1 MAVPSG
7 TRPLRRDASDQELNC
22 LMRTLLKSLIGT
34 TLVLSAAL
42 TARAEGVTGP
52 VRLVTLDPG
61 HFHAALVQKFMYQGV
76 DPLVHVYAPKGDD
89 VLEHMK
95 RIEAFNKRADQPT
108 SWRTEIYTGPDY
120 LQRMLQDRHGNVVVI
135 SGNNAH
141 KAQYILSSIDA
152 GLNVLADKP
161 MAITPPDYEKLEQAF
176 ALAEKKGTL
185 LYDIMTERFEI
196 TSILQRELSQQAEL
210 FGSLQKGSASDP
222 AIRKQSVHHFS
233 KVVAGS
239 PLKRPQWFFDVRQ
252 QGEGL
257 VDVTTH
263 LVDLVQW
270 QAFPE
275 QTLKPADAKVLNA
288 RHSRTPISLEQFR
301 KVTGA
306 TAFPDFLKPD
316 VQNGVLN
323 VYANGEFTYRLRD
336 VHALVSV
343 KWDFEA
349 PAGAGDTHFSVM
361 RGSKATLTIQQGA
374 AQQFKPVLYIE
385 RTKEASAAEHEAAV
399 KRAIESLQGKYP
411 GVGVR
416 RDGERWAVTVPDKY
430 NVGHEAHF
438 AQVTENFLKYLR
450 SGKLPAWEVPN
461 MLTKYATLMQAYQ
474 LSRTQ

>member
-1 MAVPSG
+1 MRPSSARKWLERVGCGLLLTGLAV
-7 TRPLRRDASDQELNC
+7 AS
-22 LMRTLLKSLIGT
+22 
-34 TLVLSAAL
+34 
-42 TARAEGVTGP
+42 RAEGVTGP
-52 VRLVTLDPG
+52 VRLLTLDPG
-61 HFHAALVQKFMYQGV
+61 HFHAALVQKFMYEGV
-76 DPLVHVYAPKGDD
+76 DPTVYVYAPKGDD

-95 RIEAFNKRADQPT
+95 RIDGFNRRKDQPT
-108 SWRTEIYTGPDY
+108 QWRTELYTGPDY
-120 LQRMLQDRHGNVVVI
+120 LARLLNDKRGNVVVI

-141 KAQYILSSIDA
+141 KTQYILSSIEA
-152 GLNVLADKP
+152 GMNVLADKP
-161 MAITPPDYEKLEQAF
+161 MVITPPDLKKLQQAF
-176 ALAEKKGTL
+176 AVAEQRGIL

-196 TSILQRELSQQAEL
+196 TSILQRELSRQPEL
-210 FGSLQKGSASDP
+210 FGTLLKGSESDP
-222 AIRKQSVHHFS
+222 AIRKESVHHYS
-233 KVVAGS
+233 KIVAGQ

-275 QTLKPADAKVLNA
+275 QTLKPEDAKVLRA
-288 RHSRTPISLEQFR
+288 RRTPTQLKLEQFR

-306 TAFPDFLKPD
+306 QAFPDFLQAD
-316 VQNGVLN
+316 VTNGVLN
-323 VYANGEFTYRLRD
+323 VYANGDFTYRLRD

-374 AQQFKPVLYIE
+374 AQQYKPVLYIE
-385 RTKEASAAEHEAAV
+385 RAGDVSAQAHETAVKNAIASLQREYPGIAV
-399 KRAIESLQGKYP
+399 KRE
-411 GVGVR
+411 
-416 RDGERWAVTVPDKY
+416 DERWAVTVPERY

-450 SGKLPAWEVPN
+450 SGKLPSWEVPN
-461 MLTKYATLMQAYQ
+461 MLTKYATIMQAYE
-474 LSRTQ
+474 LSRPRQTSGSH

>member
-1 MAVPSG
+1 
-7 TRPLRRDASDQELNC
+7 
-22 LMRTLLKSLIGT
+22 MRNLLK
-34 TLVLSAAL
+34 TLVSASLMLGAV
-42 TARAEGVTGP
+42 AVSNAEGVTGP

-61 HFHAALVQKFMYQGV
+61 HFHASLVQKFMYQGV
-76 DPLVHVYAPKGDD
+76 DPQVHVYAPKGDD

-95 RIEAFNKRADQPT
+95 RIEGFNTRKEQPT
-108 SWRTEIYTGPDY
+108 HWRTEIYTGPDY
-120 LQRMLQDRHGNVVVI
+120 LQHMLQDRSGNVVVI

-141 KAQYILSSIDA
+141 KAQYILESMQA

-161 MAITPPDYEKLEQAF
+161 MAITPQDLDKLKQAF

-185 LYDIMTERFEI
+185 LYDIMTERYEI
-196 TSILQRELSQQAEL
+196 TSILQRELSQRPEL
-210 FGSLQKGSASDP
+210 FGTLLKGTPTDP
-222 AIRKQSVHHFS
+222 AIRKESVHYFS

-270 QAFPE
+270 QVFPE
-275 QTLKPADAKVLNA
+275 QTLQPSDAKVLSA
-288 RHSRTPISLEQFR
+288 KHTRTPLTLEQFR

-306 TAFPDFLKPD
+306 EAFPAFLKSD

-323 VYANGEFTYRLRD
+323 VYSNGEFTYRLRD

-349 PAGAGDTHFSVM
+349 PPGGGDTHFSVM
-361 RGSKATLTIQQGA
+361 RGSKASLTIQQGA
-374 AQQFKPVLYIE
+374 AQQFKPVLYVE
-385 RTKEASAAEHEAAV
+385 RAKDVSAAAHDQAV
-399 KRAIESLQGKYP
+399 KAAIASLQSEYP
-411 GVGVR
+411 GVGMR
-416 RDGERWAVTVPDKY
+416 RDGERWAITVPDKY

-461 MLTKYATLMQAYQ
+461 MLTKYATIMQAYQ
-474 LSRTQ
+474 LKEVTGD

>member
-1 MAVPSG
+1 MSTAD
-7 TRPLRRDASDQELNC
+7 RRVAIDQELNGI
-22 LMRTLLKSLIGT
+22 MQNLLKVLVSA
-34 TLVLSAAL
+34 TLMVGVAL
-42 TARAEGVTGP
+42 TSHAEGVTGP
-52 VRLVTLDPG
+52 VRLMTLDPG
-61 HFHAALVQKFMYQGV
+61 HFHAALVQKFMYEGV
-76 DPLVHVYAPKGDD
+76 DPSVHIYAPKGDD

-95 RIEAFNKRADQPT
+95 RIESFNKRADRPT
-108 SWRTEIYTGPDY
+108 NWRTEIYTGPDY
-120 LQRMLQDRHGNVVVI
+120 LQRMLQDRSGNVVVI

-141 KAQYILSSIDA
+141 KAQYILSSVEA
-152 GLNVLADKP
+152 GFNVLADKP
-161 MAITPPDYEKLEQAF
+161 MAIAPPDLEKLEQAF
-176 ALAEKKGTL
+176 ALADKKGTL

-196 TSILQRELSQQAEL
+196 TSILQRELSQRSEL
-210 FGSLQKGSASDP
+210 FGSLQKGTPTDP
-222 AIRKQSVHHFS
+222 AIRKESVHHFS
-233 KVVAGS
+233 KIVAGT

-275 QTLKPADAKVLNA
+275 QALQPEDAKVLSA
-288 RHSRTPISLEQFR
+288 KHSRTPITLAQFN

-306 TAFPDFLKPD
+306 TAFPDFLKSD
-316 VQNGVLN
+316 VQNDVLN

-336 VHALVSV
+336 VHALISV
-343 KWDFEA
+343 KWNFEA
-349 PAGAGDTHFSVM
+349 PPGGGDTHFSVM

-385 RTKEASAAEHEAAV
+385 RAKDVPAAAHDAAV
-399 KRAIESLQGKYP
+399 KSAIESLQSKYP
-411 GVGVR
+411 GVGMR
-416 RDGERWAVTVPDKY
+416 RDGERWAVTVPETY

-461 MLTKYATLMQAYQ
+461 MLTKYATIMQAYQ
-474 LSRTQ
+474 LSRAH

>member
-1 MAVPSG
+1 
-7 TRPLRRDASDQELNC
+7 
-22 LMRTLLKSLIGT
+22 MRNVLKAIVSSILTLGVFS
-34 TLVLSAAL
+34 
-42 TARAEGVTGP
+42 TANAEGVTGP
-52 VRLVTLDPG
+52 VRLLTLDPG

-95 RIEAFNKRADQPT
+95 RIEGFNTRKEQPT

-120 LQRMLQDRHGNVVVI
+120 LQRMLQDRSGNVVVI

-141 KAQYILSSIDA
+141 KAQYILDSMQA

-161 MAITPPDYEKLEQAF
+161 MVITPADLDKLQQAF
-176 ALAEKKGTL
+176 AIAEKKGTL
-185 LYDIMTERFEI
+185 LYDIMTERYEI
-196 TSILQRELSQQAEL
+196 TSILQRQLSQRPEL
-210 FGSLQKGSASDP
+210 FGTLLKGTPTDP
-222 AIRKQSVHHFS
+222 AIRKESVHYFS

-257 VDVTTH
+257 VDVTSH

-275 QTLKPADAKVLNA
+275 QALQPTDAKVLSA
-288 RHSRTPISLEQFR
+288 KHSRTPLTLDQFR

-306 TAFPDFLKPD
+306 PAFPDFLESD

-336 VHALVSV
+336 VHALISV
-343 KWDFEA
+343 KWDFE
-349 PAGAGDTHFSVM
+349 PPPGGGDTHFSIM
-361 RGSKATLTIQQGA
+361 RGSKATLMIQQGA

-385 RTKEASAAEHEAAV
+385 RAKDVSADAHEAAL
-399 KRAIESLQGKYP
+399 KAAIASLQSKYP
-411 GVGVR
+411 GVGLR
-416 RDGERWAVTVPDKY
+416 RDADRWAVTVPEKY

-474 LSRTQ
+474 LSRAN

>member
-1 MAVPSG
+1 
-7 TRPLRRDASDQELNC
+7 
-22 LMRTLLKSLIGT
+22 MRNLLK
-34 TLVLSAAL
+34 TLVSATL
-42 TARAEGVTGP
+42 MLGVVSVSSAEGVTGP

-61 HFHAALVQKFMYQGV
+61 HFHASLVQKFMYQGV
-76 DPLVHVYAPKGDD
+76 DPQVHVYAPKGDD

-95 RIEAFNKRADQPT
+95 RIEGFNTRKDQPT
-108 SWRTEIYTGPDY
+108 HWRTEIYTGPDY
-120 LQRMLQDRHGNVVVI
+120 LQHMLQDRSGNVVVI

-141 KAQYILSSIDA
+141 KAQYILDSMQA

-161 MAITPPDYEKLEQAF
+161 MAITPQDLDKLKQAF

-185 LYDIMTERFEI
+185 LYDIMTERYEI
-196 TSILQRELSQQAEL
+196 TSILQRELSRRPEL
-210 FGSLQKGSASDP
+210 FGTLLKGTPTDP
-222 AIRKQSVHHFS
+222 AIRKESVHYFS

-270 QAFPE
+270 QVFPE
-275 QTLKPADAKVLNA
+275 QALQPSDAKVLSA
-288 RHSRTPISLEQFR
+288 KHTRTPLTLEQFR

-306 TAFPDFLKPD
+306 EAFPAFLKSD

-323 VYANGEFTYRLRD
+323 VYSNGEFTYRLRD

-349 PAGAGDTHFSVM
+349 PPGGGDTHFSVM
-361 RGSKATLTIQQGA
+361 RGSKASLTIQQGA
-374 AQQFKPVLYIE
+374 AQQFKPVLYVE
-385 RTKEASAAEHEAAV
+385 RAKDVSAAAHDEAVKAAV
-399 KRAIESLQGKYP
+399 ASLQSEYP
-411 GVGVR
+411 GVGMR
-416 RDGERWAVTVPDKY
+416 RDGERWAITVPDKY

-461 MLTKYATLMQAYQ
+461 MLTKYATIMQAYQ
-474 LSRTQ
+474 LSRAP

>member
-1 MAVPSG
+1 
-7 TRPLRRDASDQELNC
+7 
-22 LMRTLLKSLIGT
+22 MRNLLKSLVSA
-34 TLVLSAAL
+34 TLMFGAAL
-42 TARAEGVTGP
+42 CSHAEGVTGP
-52 VRLVTLDPG
+52 VRLMTLDPG
-61 HFHAALVQKFMYQGV
+61 HFHASLVQKFMYEGV
-76 DPLVHVYAPKGDD
+76 DPLVHVYAPEGDD

-95 RIEAFNKRADQPT
+95 RIEGFNRRADQPT
-108 SWRTEIYTGPDY
+108 SWRTEIYTGADY
-120 LQRMLQDRHGNVVVI
+120 LQRMLQDRAGNVVVI

-141 KAQYILSSIDA
+141 KAEYILSSMQA

-161 MAITPPDYEKLEQAF
+161 MAITPSDLQKLQQAF
-176 ALAEKKGTL
+176 AVAEKKGTL

-196 TSILQRELSQQAEL
+196 TSILQRELSQRPEL
-210 FGSLQKGSASDP
+210 FGTLQKGTPDNP
-222 AIRKQSVHHFS
+222 AISKESVHHFS
-233 KVVAGS
+233 KIVAGS

-275 QTLKPADAKVLNA
+275 QALDPSDAKVLSA
-288 RHSRTPISLEQFR
+288 KHSRTPIALEQF
-301 KVTGA
+301 KKTTGA
-306 TAFPDFLKPD
+306 TAFPDFLKAD
-316 VQNGVLN
+316 VSKGVLN

-336 VHALVSV
+336 VHALISV

-349 PAGAGDTHFSVM
+349 PAGGGDTHFSVM
-361 RGSKATLTIQQGA
+361 RGTKATLTIQQGA
-374 AQQFKPVLYIE
+374 AQQFKPVLYIDG
-385 RTKEASAAEHEAAV
+385 TQDEAAV
-399 KRAIESLQGKYP
+399 KRAIESLQAKYP

-416 RDGERWAVTVPDKY
+416 RDGERWAVTVPERY

-461 MLTKYATLMQAYQ
+461 MLTKYSTIMQAYQ
-474 LSRTQ
+474 LSR